1 MTPSDRDRPDRDRPD
16 ENDSAADDRL
26 DEPLEDRLA
35 ELTDVLAELRS
46 DLESER
52 RTSGVRSG
60 DGSRIPGPGRRPP
73 FRPPNPVEL
82 LRLTERYTIPALI
95 ALLETTIRSL
105 ELLQAS
111 LRLADPDGELR
122 SDADRSMPGRRGSDR
137 SRTGGDRLAD
147 VRDGAAAGLTR
158 SLSELRRA
166 LSESDLPREAT
177 SREILEDARELTAEI
192 EGLLADAE
200 NRDRAGKPDR
210 AGRRRPSGDR
220 DDRDDRD
227 DEVSGDSAAG
237 AGRDVRSEP
246 VSIDVTEPTQEVG
259 ADGEPDDVD
268 TDSGTTDDGTDAP
281 EVDVDAELES
291 IKRRIETDDESETN
305 EEDGDDGE
313 EQNGED
319 DEKRSDEKRGDADDE
334 PTA

>member
-1 MTPSDRDRPDRDRPD
+1 M
-16 ENDSAADDRL
+16 
-26 DEPLEDRLA
+26 
-35 ELTDVLAELRS
+35 TDVLTELRS

-52 RTSGVRSG
+52 RTSGLWSG
-60 DGSRIPGPGRRPP
+60 GSSPIPGSGRRPP

-82 LRLTERYTIPALI
+82 LRLTERYTIPTLI

-122 SDADRSMPGRRGSDR
+122 PAADRSMSGRRGGDR
-137 SRTGGDRLAD
+137 ARTGGDRLAD

-192 EGLLADAE
+192 EDLLADAE
-200 NRDRAGKPDR
+200 SGDRTSKPDR
-210 AGRRRPSGDR
+210 PGRRRSSDSR
-220 DDRDDRD
+220 DDDAGGVTS
-227 DEVSGDSAAG
+227 ESGRAG
-237 AGRDVRSEP
+237 SKP
-246 VSIDVTEPTQEVG
+246 VSIDVTEPTQNDDSNDEHDD
-259 ADGEPDDVD
+259 ADPESESGDG
-268 TDSGTTDDGTDAP
+268 DSDAP

-291 IKRRIETDDESETN
+291 IKRSLETDGEPES
-305 EEDGDDGE
+305 
-313 EQNGED
+313 NGED
-319 DEKRSDEKRGDADDE
+319 DEARDDDDREGENGEDDGKQDDDKRGDGDGG